1 MENEKNISGIS
12 ENLSDSIKEESLI
25 KDKKD
30 PQFLFNKRIAISVSE
45 CEELEQLG
53 FSAHHLKDISI
64 EIARYLMV
72 NGATMMYGGDMRNGG
87 YTEIFRDLS
96 HQYRHLGDKEFRFV
110 NYFPFPNSK
119 AITIDVKA
127 DFMSKQVHPEIINI
141 PSHLGNIDTEKNYE
155 PFKEVRD
162 RFIFSECFADMR
174 IKMAQNSDARIV
186 LGGKQK
192 NFLGYYPGIVEEAYQ
207 TLRANKPIYLIGGFG
222 GAAKS
227 IIKIIQGEVPPQMT
241 NDFQFDTDFLKE
253 FKSYVSDKSTIKLD
267 YVYLVDFFKEYTVD
281 AISKENGLSK
291 EENLILF
298 ESTNI
303 HEIVFLIMKGL
314 KNISTNQ

>member
-12 ENLSDSIKEESLI
+12 ENLSESIKEESLAN
-25 KDKKD
+25 DKKEVK
-30 PQFLFNKRIAISVSE
+30 FLSHKKIAISVSE

-53 FSAHHLKDISI
+53 FSDHHLKDISI

-72 NGATMMYGGDMRNGG
+72 NGATMLYGGDMRNGG

-96 HQYRHLGDKEFRFV
+96 HQYRHLGDKEFRFI

-119 AITIDVKA
+119 AITMDVKA
-127 DFMSKQVHPEIINI
+127 DFMSKQVYPEIINI
-141 PSHLGNIDTEKNYE
+141 PSHLGKIDSEKKYE
-155 PFKEVRD
+155 PFKDVQD
-162 RFIFSECFADMR
+162 RFIFSECFTDMR
-174 IKMAQNSDARIV
+174 TKMAQNSDMRIV

-207 TLRANKPIYLIGGFG
+207 TLKANKPIYLIGGFG

-227 IIKIIQGEVPPQMT
+227 IIKIIQGDIPAQMT

-253 FKSYVSDKSTIKLD
+253 FKSYVSGKSTIKLD
-267 YVYLVDFFKEYTVD
+267 YEYLEGFFKTNTVE
-281 AISKENGLSK
+281 AISRQNGLSV

-314 KNISTNQ
+314 KNISNDR

>member
-12 ENLSDSIKEESLI
+12 ENLSDSIKEESLT
-25 KDKKD
+25 KDLKEI
-30 PQFLFNKRIAISVSE
+30 QFLSHKRIAISVSE
-45 CEELEQLG
+45 CEELENLG

-72 NGATMMYGGDMRNGG
+72 NGATMLYGGDMRNGG

-96 HQYRHLGDKEFRFV
+96 HQYRHLGDNEFRFV

-127 DFMSKQVHPEIINI
+127 DFMSRQVDPKIINI
-141 PSHLGNIDTEKNYE
+141 PSHLGEIDTEKEYK
-155 PFKEVRD
+155 PFQEVQD
-162 RFIFSECFADMR
+162 RYIFSECFTDMR
-174 IKMAQNSDARIV
+174 VIMAENSDARII

-192 NFLGYYPGIVEEAYQ
+192 DFLGYYPGIVEEAYQ
-207 TLRANKPIYLIGGFG
+207 TLKANKPIYLIGGFG

-227 IIKIIQGEVPPQMT
+227 IIKMIQGDLPPQMT

-253 FKSYVSDKSTIKLD
+253 FKSYASGKSTVKMD
-267 YVYLVDFFKEYTVD
+267 YDYLVDFFKKYNVNT
-281 AISKENGLSK
+281 ISKDNGLSK

-298 ESTNI
+298 ESTHI

-314 KNISTNQ
+314 KNISSN